1 MDVLLI
7 ISAAIEKHLA
17 RIISMTTTKRIVLVL
32 ACAIFYYFVFYF
44 NQLLFDT
51 YEFSYGVNWIFIP
64 SGFQLLLVLTAIF
77 DGAIGI
83 VLASFIIGLESYYL
97 DSVGRTFITA
107 LISGGAPL
115 LARKICFDFLNI
127 DKELTKITP
136 KAILQMSVVFALIS
150 ATLHQLWFFFNGKSD
165 AFVQSLLV
173 MALGNLLGTALVLTT
188 IRLLTSKIKTLRL

>member
-1 MDVLLI
+1 MPI
-7 ISAAIEKHLA
+7 ISVA
-17 RIISMTTTKRIVLVL
+17 RKSIWLKIFLMTITKRTALVL
-32 ACAIFYYFVFYF
+32 ACAIFYYSVFYF
-44 NQLLFDT
+44 NKLLFDT

-64 SGFQLLLVLTAIF
+64 SGFQLLLVLTAIV

-83 VLASFIIGLESYYL
+83 ALASFIIGLESYYL
-97 DSVGRTFITA
+97 DSVTRTLITG
-107 LISGGAPL
+107 LISGGSPL

-127 DKELTKITP
+127 DRELIKITP

-165 AFVQSLLV
+165 AFIQSLLV

-188 IRLLTSKIKTLRL
+188 IRLLTSKIKTLHL

>member
-1 MDVLLI
+1 MPI
-7 ISAAIEKHLA
+7 ISVA
-17 RIISMTTTKRIVLVL
+17 RKSIWLKIFLMTITKRTALVL
-32 ACAIFYYFVFYF
+32 ACAIFYYSVFYF
-44 NQLLFDT
+44 NKLLFDT

-64 SGFQLLLVLTAIF
+64 SGFQLLLVLTAIV

-83 VLASFIIGLESYYL
+83 ALASFIIGLESYYL
-97 DSVGRTFITA
+97 DSVTRTLITG
-107 LISGGAPL
+107 LISGGSPL

-127 DKELTKITP
+127 DRELIKITP

-165 AFVQSLLV
+165 AFIQSLLV

-188 IRLLTSKIKTLRL
+188 IRLLTSRIKTSHL